1 VYPSV
6 ARLISHDFVF
16 EAMPLD
22 SATATNSPI
31 RTGAALFFDVLAD
44 LGVAYLFGHTG
55 GAVIPLH
62 VELNRRMSRKEPGPC
77 FVLFRQEGGAGH
89 AAEGYARASG
99 RVGVALATSG
109 PGATNLITPIADAY
123 KDSIP
128 TVFITGQVPSP
139 AIGSDAFQEVD
150 TVGVTR
156 PISKH
161 NYLVKDVADL
171 EWVLREAFALAQSGR
186 PGPVVVDICK
196 DVQLTAL
203 EHQNERQKR
212 HREPVP
218 FDATRADA
226 ILEALTA
233 AERPVVKA
241 GGGIVHA
248 GASDLLRRFVARFDV
263 PVATTFNA
271 LGSVPFDLPHNLG
284 MPGMHG
290 TIPANYALREAD
302 FILTLGG
309 RFDDRVAVSGFA
321 EGKLIAHVDID
332 PSEIDKTVKT
342 DLSVAADLHTFL
354 RHALA
359 SGRSGQHAAWL
370 ARVGTWRGQMPK
382 PYVEGDYIKPQAVV
396 EAISDLTGGDANLVT
411 GVGQHQMWAAQYYR
425 FSRPRQWIS
434 SGGLGTMGFG
444 LPAAI
449 GAWYAS
455 PEKPVVLI
463 DGDGSFQM
471 NIQELGTLV
480 SNRIPL
486 KIFVLNNGYL
496 GMVRQWEDM
505 MDGGNHYETC
515 LSRTAECEPACVDL
529 DQACRTQLPNL
540 TALQFVYP
548 RLKTMRVR
556 TPEALRE
563 SVREALAHSGPVLV
577 DVWIDKAEDVLPM
590 VQPGRGLGDMIES

>member
-1 VYPSV
+1 MSVIVNDFPKHNPYESYESASAMNTPS
-6 ARLISHDFVF
+6 
-16 EAMPLD
+16 
-22 SATATNSPI
+22 
-31 RTGAALFFDVLAD
+31 RTGAAVFFDVLVD
-44 LGVAYLFGHTG
+44 LGVEYIFGHTG

-62 VELNRRMSRKEPGPC
+62 VELNKRMSRGKSVPE

-109 PGATNLITPIADAY
+109 PGATNLTTPIADAY

-128 TVFITGQVPSP
+128 TVFITGQVPSF

-150 TVGVTR
+150 TIGVTR

-171 EWVLREAFALAQSGR
+171 EWVLRDAFALAGSGR

-196 DVQLTAL
+196 DVQLADL
-203 EHQNERQKR
+203 AQRNPSRKR
-212 HREPVP
+212 HREAVP
-218 FDATRADA
+218 FNTARADE
-226 ILEALTA
+226 ILSALAA

-241 GGGIVHA
+241 GGGIIHA
-248 GASDLLRRFVARFDV
+248 GASDLLRRFVERFDV

-271 LGSVPFDLPHNLG
+271 LGAVPFEIPHNLG

-290 TIPANYALREAD
+290 SIPANYALRDAD

-309 RFDDRVAVSGFA
+309 RFDDRVAVKGFA
-321 EGKLIAHVDID
+321 EGKRVAHVDID

-342 DLSVAADLHTFL
+342 DLAVAADLQTFL

-359 SGRSGQHAAWL
+359 TGRSAQHAAWV
-370 ARVGTWRGQMPK
+370 ARVGVWREQMPK
-382 PYVEGDYIKPQAVV
+382 PYSDGDYIKPQAVI
-396 EAISDLTGGDANLVT
+396 EAISDQTRGDATLVT
-411 GVGQHQMWAAQYYR
+411 GVGQHQMWSAQYYR
-425 FSRPRQWIS
+425 FARPRQWIS

-449 GAWYAS
+449 GAWYAN
-455 PEKPVVLI
+455 PGKPVVLV

-480 SNRIPL
+480 ANRIPV
-486 KIFVLNNGYL
+486 KMFVLNNGYL

-515 LSRTAECEPACVDL
+515 LSRTADCDPACVDL

-556 TPEALRE
+556 EPKALNDVV
-563 SVREALAHSGPVLV
+563 SEALAHNGPVLV
-577 DVWIDKAEDVLPM
+577 DAWVDKAEDVLPM
-590 VQPGRGLGDMIES
+590 VQPGRGLGEMIES

>member
-1 VYPSV
+1 
-6 ARLISHDFVF
+6 
-16 EAMPLD
+16 MPLD
-22 SATATNSPI
+22 SVSAKSSPS

-44 LGVAYLFGHTG
+44 LGVEYVFGHTG

-62 VELNRRMSRKEPGPC
+62 VELNRRMVRKEPGPS

-109 PGATNLITPIADAY
+109 PGATNLTTPIADAF

-128 TVFITGQVPSP
+128 TVFITGQVPSF

-171 EWVLREAFALAQSGR
+171 ERALRDAFDLANSGR

-196 DVQLTAL
+196 DVQLATPGRP
-203 EHQNERQKR
+203 NPRRVR
-212 HREPVP
+212 HRDPVT
-218 FDATRADA
+218 FDADNANS
-226 ILEALTA
+226 ILAALA
-233 AERPVVKA
+233 AAQRPIVKA
-241 GGGIVHA
+241 GGGIVHS
-248 GASDLLRRFVARFDV
+248 GASKLLRRFVERFDV

-271 LGSVPFDLPHNLG
+271 LGSMPFSSSRNLG

-290 TIPANYALREAD
+290 TIPANRALHVAD

-309 RFDDRVAVSGFA
+309 RFDDRVAVKGFA
-321 EGKLIAHVDID
+321 QGKRIAHVDID
-332 PSEIDKTVKT
+332 PSEIDKTVRS
-342 DLSVAADLHTFL
+342 DLSLVADVQTFL

-359 SGRSGQHAAWL
+359 SGRSAQHAAWL
-370 ARVGTWRGQMPK
+370 ARVGTWREQMPT
-382 PYVEGDYIKPQAVV
+382 PYGEGDYIKPQAVI

-425 FSRPRQWIS
+425 FSRPRQWVS

-455 PEKPVVLI
+455 PDKPVVLI

-471 NIQELGTLV
+471 NMQELGTLV
-480 SNRIPL
+480 SNRIPV
-486 KIFVLNNGYL
+486 KMFVLNNGYL

-515 LSRTAECEPACVDL
+515 LSRTAECDPACVDV
-529 DQACRTQLPNL
+529 DQACRMQLPNL

-556 TPEALRE
+556 KPEALKGA
-563 SVREALAHSGPVLV
+563 VREALEHNGPVLV
-577 DVWIDKAEDVLPM
+577 DVWIDKTEDVLPM
-590 VQPGRGLGDMIES
+590 VKPGSGLGEMIES